1 MTRRNPYGDTDQP
14 GANIDMAPMIDCV
27 FLLLIFFIV
36 TSVFVSDPGIEV
48 QKPDV
53 TGTETTDRNALL
65 VAVAPDGGIH
75 FDGQEIR
82 IDQLAPA
89 IRQVAFGKEPTVIIR
104 ADQAASHGTFARVY
118 DEIRRAGAKHIRFAT
133 AQGDQ
138 P

>member
-1 MTRRNPYGDTDQP
+1 MTRRNPYGDSDQS

-65 VAVAPDGGIH
+65 VALAPNGGIH

-82 IDQLAPA
+82 LDQLANA
-89 IRQVAFGKEPTVIIR
+89 LRQVAFGKEPTVIIR
-104 ADQAASHGTFARVY
+104 ADQAASHGAFSQVY
-118 DEIRRAGAKHIRFAT
+118 EEVRRAGVKHIRFAT
-133 AQGDQ
+133 ARGDN